1 MRSCNFP
8 HVTACLAPCDT
19 MVRDVSRKFDP
30 HVFTHAGS
38 IFRMASITHFACGQV
53 VMLVMVILVKI
64 DFRKGYFNTIIYK
77 YIYIIYYRTLFLLFH
92 FDFDHFDHDHHDH
105 MTTQKK
111 SGGNRKKVPER
122 FVHRNEIFLLLQRR
136 MIRAP
141 CVPRARSICCQ
152 ASRNLRP
159 AQRAKTPLGNR
170 QE

>member
-1 MRSCNFP
+1 MRSCNSP
-8 HVTACLAPCDT
+8 HVTTCLAPCDT
-19 MVRDVSRKFDP
+19 F
-30 HVFTHAGS
+30 
-38 IFRMASITHFACGQV
+38 FARIQISMRLECTRV
-53 VMLVMVILVKI
+53 VVKVVMVILVKI
-64 DFRKGYFNTIIYK
+64 DFRKGHFYTIIYK

-141 CVPRARSICCQ
+141 CVPRARSIYCQ
-152 ASRNLRP
+152 ASQNLRP
-159 AQRAKTPLGNR
+159 AQRAKSTSRKSARVN
-170 QE
+170 E

>member
-1 MRSCNFP
+1 MSPLGC
-8 HVTACLAPCDT
+8 T

-53 VMLVMVILVKI
+53 VMLVMVKMVKMENGKKEKYSIIYNIYIFIYYSIKMALPKI
-64 DFRKGYFNTIIYK
+64 DFDQN
-77 YIYIIYYRTLFLLFH
+77 
-92 FDFDHFDHDHHDH
+92 DHDQHDH

-111 SGGNRKKVPER
+111 IGRNRKKVLER

-136 MIRAP
+136 MTRAP

-152 ASRNLRP
+152 ASQNLRP
-159 AQRAKTPLGNR
+159 AKRAKSTSRKSARAN
-170 QE
+170 E